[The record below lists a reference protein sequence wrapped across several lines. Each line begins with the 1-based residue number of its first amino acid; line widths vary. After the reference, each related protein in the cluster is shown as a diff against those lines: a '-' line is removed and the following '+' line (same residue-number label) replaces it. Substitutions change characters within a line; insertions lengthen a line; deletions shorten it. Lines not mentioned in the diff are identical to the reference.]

1 MHNAVVGVIVGLVL
15 GVVVGA
21 SVVAPR
27 LKPSPQ
33 SNASNGTDASIG
45 GSLSRGKVTLP
56 SASPKVPVYRFK
68 MASAYGSS
76 LPQLGALAKRLES
89 GIWRVSDGAI
99 EISFHEP
106 GALVAPKDM
115 FDAVASGTIDAAF
128 ASPGLWANKAPSL
141 QLFASTPFGPGPG
154 EYLAWMYAGGGLA
167 LYRDIYRKYGL
178 YGLPCG
184 LTAPGAG
191 AWFRTPVTDIESLK
205 GRTMAMSGLG
215 AKVMKKLGVKTL
227 SMEPGDMFAALESG
241 KLDALEYSLPAID
254 LKLGFF
260 EKVGNYYFPGWH
272 RPTVFYDLI
281 VNLKKW
287 KVLPPNR
294 KAQIEAVCGDNIRNG
309 LSEGGAQQFPALRT
323 LAEKGVAI
331 RRLPNDVLD
340 ALRAAWKDVARS
352 EAAADADF
360 RRVWRSLSAFREDY
374 AIWMELGRY

>member
-1 MHNAVVGVIVGLVL
+1 MHNAIVGVIVGLVL

-27 LKPSPQ
+27 LNSSTQPNTP
-33 SNASNGTDASIG
+33 NGTNEPAK
-45 GSLSRGKVTLP
+45 GSLNRGKVSLP

-68 MASAYGSS
+68 MASAYSSS
-76 LPQLGALAKRLES
+76 LPQLGALAKRLER

-106 GALVAPKDM
+106 GALVAPEDM

-128 ASPGLWANKAPSL
+128 ASPGLWAKKVPSL
-141 QLFASTPFGPGPG
+141 QLFASVPFGPGPG
-154 EYLAWMYAGGGLA
+154 EYLAWMYAGDGLT

-184 LTAPGAG
+184 LTSPGAG
-191 AWFRTPVTDIESLK
+191 AWFRDPVTDLESLK

-215 AKVMKKLGVKTL
+215 AKVMNKLGVKTL

-254 LKLGFF
+254 LKLGFY
-260 EKVGNYYFPGWH
+260 EKIGNYYFPGWH

-287 KVLPPNR
+287 KVLPANR
-294 KAQIEAVCGDNIRNG
+294 KAQIEAVCGDNIRSG
-309 LSEGGAQQFPALRT
+309 LAEGGAQQFPALKT
-323 LAEKGVAI
+323 LAEKGVII
-331 RRLPNDVLD
+331 RRLPNDVLV
-340 ALRAAWKDVARS
+340 ALRRAWTQVAKK
-352 EAAADADF
+352 EAAANANF

-374 AIWMELGRY
+374 AIWMELGRN